1 MKFLYVLWKDI
12 LNFFK
17 RDTFCILVL
26 LLGMVASNVMFIYY
40 MGNIIHAG
48 RALRTTTLTVMR
60 TEAIQKLD
68 KDALLKLENNYNVD
82 SWHYTIAGKE
92 ALDGNDNRTSYLNR
106 DEYFDALREYATGMG
121 SEETITIFGA
131 RRLTDYYAFQGKIN
145 YLKRDN
151 TILIPEKLSVNG
163 QAFERITLCGHEF
176 EVVGTIAGF
185 DFLMSEE
192 TYLASGLCPDIM
204 VFELPTTNRNT
215 IASFEQSLGH
225 ILGDT
230 YEMRQAETQ
239 DGNGEV
245 EKAMIVAS
253 IIFVMA
259 VLALLYL
266 CAYIFESYA
275 LEAAVYSI
283 VGVTKCKIAWLLNT
297 ILLSFLLLAGL
308 LAVGIHA
315 ALYESVFSSL
325 NWLPFSY
332 SIGEY
337 IAYVMLG
344 VVLIFIVE
352 ACYIRSRI
360 KDAPILMKRRFDE

>member
-1 MKFLYVLWKDI
+1 
-12 LNFFK
+12 
-17 RDTFCILVL
+17 
-26 LLGMVASNVMFIYY
+26 
-40 MGNIIHAG
+40 
-48 RALRTTTLTVMR
+48 
-60 TEAIQKLD
+60 
-68 KDALLKLENNYNVD
+68 
-82 SWHYTIAGKE
+82 
-92 ALDGNDNRTSYLNR
+92 
-106 DEYFDALREYATGMG
+106 
-121 SEETITIFGA
+121 
-131 RRLTDYYAFQGKIN
+131 
-145 YLKRDN
+145 
-151 TILIPEKLSVNG
+151 
-163 QAFERITLCGHEF
+163 
-176 EVVGTIAGF
+176 
-185 DFLMSEE
+185 
-192 TYLASGLCPDIM
+192 
-204 VFELPTTNRNT
+204 
-215 IASFEQSLGH
+215 
-225 ILGDT
+225 
-230 YEMRQAETQ
+230 MRQAETQ